1 MLKHFLYR
9 GYTNGLKVAAHVL
22 PLPKPTLFSG
32 SGSVNE
38 LCEAVSDLGFQRLLL
53 VTDEGLVRIGMA
65 EQVAERASSN
75 GLEVVV
81 FSEVKPDP
89 TYDHVERGLD
99 VYLES
104 GCDAILALGG
114 GSAMDCAKVIA
125 AKVTNKRPIKK
136 LAGLFRVW
144 RTPAPLFVIPT
155 TSGTGSEVTI
165 AAVVSDPVTH
175 LKTPLMDPKLVPL
188 MAALDADLLLGLPAK
203 ITADTGIDALTH
215 AVEAY
220 VSRNASQE
228 TKAYSVAA
236 IKLIFKYLPKVVEQ
250 GEDVEAR
257 HKMAMASYYAGLAF
271 TKASLG
277 YVHAFAHNL
286 GAKYGLPHG
295 MANGLA
301 LLPVL
306 KFSLP
311 EIEPQLIAL
320 SDALLGSSADSAS
333 AQNFLDRIEELYEVI
348 GIEKHTPVLNS
359 SDTEE
364 LVALILKEAHWNY
377 PVPKFMNEQE
387 CAQLLSEIRT

>member
-1 MLKHFLYR
+1 
-9 GYTNGLKVAAHVL
+9 
-22 PLPKPTLFSG
+22 
-32 SGSVNE
+32 
-38 LCEAVSDLGFQRLLL
+38 
-53 VTDEGLVRIGMA
+53 
-65 EQVAERASSN
+65 
-75 GLEVVV
+75 
-81 FSEVKPDP
+81 
-89 TYDHVERGLD
+89 
-99 VYLES
+99 
-104 GCDAILALGG
+104 
-114 GSAMDCAKVIA
+114 
-125 AKVTNKRPIKK
+125 
-136 LAGLFRVW
+136 
-144 RTPAPLFVIPT
+144 
-155 TSGTGSEVTI
+155 
-165 AAVVSDPVTH
+165 
-175 LKTPLMDPKLVPL
+175 

-236 IKLIFKYLPKVVEQ
+236 IKLIFKYLPIVVEQ

>member
-32 SGSVNE
+32 SGSVNA

-53 VTDEGLVRIGMA
+53 VTDEGLVQIGMA
-65 EQVAERASSN
+65 EQVAERASSK

-125 AKVTNKRPIKK
+125 AKVTNKRPIKQ

-277 YVHAFAHNL
+277 YVHAFAHSL

>member
-1 MLKHFLYR
+1 MIEKTSRMTKSYAQPKHKRNLYAE
-9 GYTNGLKVAAHVL
+9 T
-22 PLPKPTLFSG
+22 FSLSRLYQWTQSGRSRSSSAKANAIFG

-53 VTDEGLVRIGMA
+53 VTDEGLVQIGMA
-65 EQVAERASSN
+65 EQVAERASSK

-114 GSAMDCAKVIA
+114 GSAMDCSKVIA

-220 VSRNASQE
+220 VSRNASQ
-228 TKAYSVAA
+228 KQ
-236 IKLIFKYLPKVVEQ
+236 KP
-250 GEDVEAR
+250 
-257 HKMAMASYYAGLAF
+257 
-271 TKASLG
+271 
-277 YVHAFAHNL
+277 
-286 GAKYGLPHG
+286 
-295 MANGLA
+295 
-301 LLPVL
+301 
-306 KFSLP
+306 
-311 EIEPQLIAL
+311 
-320 SDALLGSSADSAS
+320 
-333 AQNFLDRIEELYEVI
+333 
-348 GIEKHTPVLNS
+348 TPLQPLNS
-359 SDTEE
+359 S
-364 LVALILKEAHWNY
+364 LSICLKW
-377 PVPKFMNEQE
+377 
-387 CAQLLSEIRT
+387 